1 MRKRIKAYV
10 NFIDMILANELPVTT
25 SFDNNGQ
32 HNKSMKKDIVP
43 TRKEYEALLTR
54 HLEQIA
60 FFSHERLVHLLVT
73 ILFAILTFMSFIALY
88 LNPSIGLV
96 ILSVLLLI
104 LLIPY
109 VFHYYLL
116 ENSVQKMY
124 SQYDEIVKRI
134 QQ

>member
-32 HNKSMKKDIVP
+32 HSKSMKKDIVP